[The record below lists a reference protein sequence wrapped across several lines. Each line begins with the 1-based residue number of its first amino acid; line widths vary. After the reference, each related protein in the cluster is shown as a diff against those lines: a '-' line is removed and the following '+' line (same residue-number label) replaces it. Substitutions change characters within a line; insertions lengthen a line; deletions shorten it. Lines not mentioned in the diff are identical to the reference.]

1 MWTVSAYS
9 VQGTV
14 TEVVPAILK
23 KTKESETTRKGKGNP
38 KTSPDAHQEEVKT
51 CLSFGELTRSLGTVP
66 CISRVL
72 VSSDN

>member
-38 KTSPDAHQEEVKT
+38 KTEDIT
-51 CLSFGELTRSLGTVP
+51 
-66 CISRVL
+66 
-72 VSSDN
+72 